1 MFLYNRGQSNRMV
14 MVKYVKKIKEI
25 YRFHQHNRERDTAI
39 VSLILGSGLR
49 LSEVAGCN
57 LEDLDIKKSLIHVI
71 RKGNK
76 EQFVYFSDQA
86 LNDIILYKV
95 E

>member
-1 MFLYNRGQSNRMV
+1 M
-14 MVKYVKKIKEI
+14 
-25 YRFHQHNRERDTAI
+25 
-39 VSLILGSGLR
+39 
-49 LSEVAGCN
+49 AGCN
-57 LEDLDIKKSLIHVI
+57 LEDLDIKKSLIRVI

-86 LNDIILYKV
+86 LNDIMEYIKIRETRYKPEKSDTFMRGNFVSLYKV